1 MNDWLDKQD
10 REYRH
15 LKAGQSYRV
24 ARAFRD
30 YDGQCHEEG
39 ETFEFLGANFVPY
52 HDGLSLFV
60 KREGH
65 EEQIRLQLHPEEQQ
79 DIVEQLGAYLRPV
92 S

>member
-30 YDGQCHEEG
+30 YDGQCHEDG
-39 ETFEFLGANFVPY
+39 VHADDFTF
-52 HDGLSLFV
+52 
-60 KREGH
+60 
-65 EEQIRLQLHPEEQQ
+65 
-79 DIVEQLGAYLRPV
+79 
-92 S
+92 